1 MDIDNKS
8 VEHVVD
14 SVDSE
19 REGLGSNRHKVIFDE
34 AVDDDLGDYEDDSTS
49 ADTDEDLE
57 NYEIEELEEEIRLQE
72 STLKTIN
79 SKLDVL
85 DSCISKER

>member
-19 REGLGSNRHKVIFDE
+19 REGLGSNRHKSIFDE